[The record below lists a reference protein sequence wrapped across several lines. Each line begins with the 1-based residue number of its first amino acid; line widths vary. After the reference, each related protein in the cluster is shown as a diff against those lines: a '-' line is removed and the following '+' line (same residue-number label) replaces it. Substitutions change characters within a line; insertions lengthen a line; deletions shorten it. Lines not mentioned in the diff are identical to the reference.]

1 MESAGVG
8 RDATVD
14 VDVENESIQIDPGS
28 AVRYPA
34 PLYPRGASSAFSV
47 SVESWTVIPTSSSGP
62 RLSSLLEPARTLYS
76 LLSTQY
82 SVLSA
87 PHSISQPHDR
97 QRTVGLMQAGTS
109 ASHQA
114 SQESGSISTSSRL
127 TFVFQLPAPELVASG
142 F

>member
-76 LLSTQY
+76 ALSTQHP
-82 SVLSA
+82 VLSTQSRSRTTVDVRSVSCRQA
-87 PHSISQPHDR
+87 PAHHPRLLRLNLSLQL
-97 QRTVGLMQAGTS
+97 VS
-109 ASHQA
+109 AN
-114 SQESGSISTSSRL
+114 IR
-127 TFVFQLPAPELVASG
+127 LPAPELLS